1 MTHERKPLTDNPDS
15 LARLEARLRRDL
27 ELLTLPPAKDW
38 LEPRVH
44 PEYGPVLDVAI
55 VGAGMAGLAAAFAL
69 KCLAVRSLKVF
80 DRAPAGF
87 EGPWV
92 TTARMETLRS
102 PPELTG
108 PAFALSNLTFRAWF
122 EAQFGAAAWTAL
134 YRIPRAQWMEYL
146 RWYRR
151 MIDVPVENGME
162 LIDLGGDGEVAAL
175 TLRSAAGTEKIA
187 ARRVV
192 LATGRD
198 GLGGPY
204 TPKMFHGLDRRTIS
218 HSMEDIDFSKL
229 RGKTAGVL
237 GAGST
242 ATDSAA
248 EALEAGAARVAMLV
262 RRADLPRINKNMGI
276 GSAGFWNG
284 FYRLTDAEKFAII
297 DYIDDQATPPPRN
310 SMLRCT
316 RHSNFSILASCA
328 ARAVAIRNGR
338 VLLDTTRGRLA
349 FDHLIL
355 ATGLTLD
362 WSQRPELASLKP
374 HVVLWRDRFVP
385 QGAAEYAQA
394 EHPYVGP
401 AFEFI
406 AREGGAPWVNRIH
419 CFNYA
424 ANLSH
429 GPISGDIPAISIG
442 AERVAQGIAGALFA
456 EDYAHT
462 WRRLNGWS
470 NPELRGDEFTLEED
484 AGRFF
489 AEQPVELKT

>member
-1 MTHERKPLTDNPDS
+1 MTPEFKPDRS
-15 LARLEARLRRDL
+15 LAELEARFSRDL

-38 LEPRVH
+38 LEPRSH
-44 PEYGPVLDVAI
+44 SKYGPVLDMAI

-80 DRAPAGF
+80 DRAPEGL

-108 PAFALSNLTFRAWF
+108 PAFGFSSLTFRAWF

-134 YRIPRAQWMEYL
+134 YRIPRPQWMDYL

-151 MIDVPVENGME
+151 MIDVPIENEIE
-162 LIDLGGDGEVAAL
+162 LIDLGSEDEIVVL
-175 TLRSAAGTEKIA
+175 TLRSARATQTVA

-198 GLGGPY
+198 GVGGPY
-204 TPKMFHGLDRRTIS
+204 TPDMFRRLDRRIII
-218 HSMEDIDFSKL
+218 HSMEQIDFSKL
-229 RGKTAGVL
+229 RGKTVGVL

-262 RRADLPRINKNMGI
+262 RRPDVPRINKNMGI
-276 GSAGFWNG
+276 GSAGFWTG
-284 FYRLTDAEKFAII
+284 FYRLTDAQKFAII
-297 DYIDDQATPPPRN
+297 DYIDEQAVPPPRN

-316 RHSNFSILASCA
+316 RHENFSLLADCDP
-328 ARAVAIRNGR
+328 RAVAVRDGR

-349 FDHLIL
+349 FDTLIL
-355 ATGLTLD
+355 ATGLAVD
-362 WSQRPELASLKP
+362 WSQRPELAALKP
-374 HVVLWRDRFVP
+374 HVVLWRDRFAP
-385 QGAAEYAQA
+385 AGRADYAQA
-394 EHPYVGP
+394 EHPYLGP
-401 AFEFI
+401 AFEFV
-406 AREGGAPWVNRIH
+406 ARDRGASWVNRIH
-419 CFNYA
+419 CFNHA
-424 ANLSH
+424 ANMSH

-442 AERVAQGIAGALFA
+442 AERLAQGVAGALFA
-456 EDYAHT
+456 DDYDLT
-462 WRRLNGWS
+462 WRRLSGWS
-470 NPELRGDEFTLEED
+470 NPELRGDEYTLDED

-489 AEQPVELKT
+489 AEQPADMKT